1 MILNVVYFCE
11 KCEES
16 AGIVVR
22 EMDGR
27 KLFYKLLLEQTKCKK
42 VSEIADEMNISKKS
56 IYNYLGD
63 LEKDLPKYGLKIK
76 KSGDGILITGPVEG
90 RRELLKKLLDES
102 EYSTEERR
110 EIIYEN
116 FLMNGAV
123 LSINTLSD
131 FYTVSRSSIVNDIK
145 SVEKMLKE
153 QDLFLKRDSSGTF
166 LDGKE
171 VDIRE
176 AQNDFIYRK
185 IERDILFNES
195 ITIKYAKILLGK
207 YVPQHYIDLA
217 EHMTGYVKE
226 ELRFEM
232 NLIYHLQ
239 VLIKFVIFLNRVN
252 NRHFLPKEERPS
264 LSTEVYQLRTYP
276 VAQQLC
282 GHVEK
287 ECRGLCIPQVEINYV
302 NKIINSVYRLEND
315 VKFVAD
321 SENIKEMV
329 IHMIESVNAIFSDAL
344 INDNLLI
351 NGLERHFT
359 AMLNRI
365 SNHVKIVNP
374 YIHQIKKQYAAL
386 FSVVSLAYSV
396 IENYSGFTLSEDE
409 TGFILIHFQAAV
421 ERLNMSRKIII
432 IVDNIDAYTSI
443 LESQIRKN
451 FILFDVIELAELK
464 KVELEYINEF
474 DFAVTTLE
482 VKGIRIPHVQVS
494 AMLTERD
501 LEAINKEYYALSQ
514 CVKMKRYTFMLNCLD
529 ETIILLQKKYKSMEE
544 CVKEVCAIL
553 EKDGCIED
561 GFYDS
566 VISRERI
573 APTNIVDGI
582 ALPHGLNKYVKE
594 NRIAIVTLKKPISWG
609 NDRVSTIFLVAI
621 NFSNIM
627 VSKKALEEL
636 YFCISDEDF
645 ISELKSCMDV
655 KEVYQLFETV

>member
-1 MILNVVYFCE
+1 
-11 KCEES
+11 
-16 AGIVVR
+16 
-22 EMDGR
+22 MDNK
-27 KLFYKLLLEQTKCKK
+27 KLFYKLLLEQTKHKK

-63 LEKDLPKYGLKIK
+63 LEKYLPQYGLKIK
-76 KSGDGILITGPVEG
+76 KSGDGLLITGPAEG
-90 RRELLKKLLDES
+90 RSGLLKRLLNEA

-110 EIIYEN
+110 DMIYED
-116 FLMNGAV
+116 FLMNDAI

-145 SVEKMLKE
+145 AVEKILKE
-153 QDLFLKRDSSGTF
+153 QDLFLKRNPSGTF
-166 LDGKE
+166 LGGKE
-171 VDIRE
+171 ADIRE

-185 IERDILFNES
+185 IEKDILFNES
-195 ITIKYAKILLGK
+195 ITIKYAKMLLGK

-217 EHMTGYVKE
+217 EYMIETIKD
-226 ELRFEM
+226 ELCFEM

-239 VLIKFVIFLNRVN
+239 VLIKFVLFLNRIN
-252 NRHFLPKEERPS
+252 NKHFLSEEEQPP

-282 GHVEK
+282 RQIEK
-287 ECRGLCIPQVEINYV
+287 KCQNIHIEQPEITYV

-321 SENIKEMV
+321 SKSINEMV
-329 IHMIESVNAIFSDAL
+329 IHMIESINAIFSDAL

-365 SNHVKIVNP
+365 SNHIKIVNP
-374 YIHQIKKQYAAL
+374 YIQQIKKQYAAL
-386 FSVVSLAYSV
+386 FSVVSLACSV
-396 IENYSGFTLSEDE
+396 IENYSGITLSEDE
-409 TGFILIHFQAAV
+409 IGFILIHFQAAV

-432 IVDNIDAYTSI
+432 IVENIDAYTSI

-451 FILFDVIELAELK
+451 FILFDVIELAEFRK
-464 KVELEYINEF
+464 IELEYINEF

-482 VKGIRIPHVQVS
+482 VKGITIPHVQVS
-494 AMLTERD
+494 AMLSERD
-501 LEAINKEYYALSQ
+501 LEAVNKEYYALSQ
-514 CVKMKRYTFMLNCLD
+514 RAKMKRYTFMLNCLD
-529 ETIILLQKKYKSMEE
+529 ESTILLQQTYKSMED

-553 EKDGCIED
+553 EKEGCIED
-561 GFYDS
+561 GFLDS
-566 VISRERI
+566 VISREKI

-582 ALPHGLNKYVKE
+582 ALPHGLNKYVKK
-594 NRIAIVTLKKPISWG
+594 NRIAVITLRKPIPWG
-609 NDRVSTIFLVAI
+609 NDYVSTVFLVAI

-636 YFCISDEDF
+636 YFCISDGDF
-645 ISELKSCMDV
+645 ISELKYCTNV
-655 KEVYQLFETV
+655 KEVYQLFEAV

>member
-1 MILNVVYFCE
+1 MN
-11 KCEES
+11 
-16 AGIVVR
+16 
-22 EMDGR
+22 GR

-56 IYNYLGD
+56 AYNYLSE
-63 LEKDLPKYGLKIK
+63 LEKYLPQYGLKIK
-76 KSGDGILITGPVEG
+76 KSGDGIQIIGPAEG
-90 RRELLKKLLDES
+90 RSDLLRKLLEES

-110 EIIYEN
+110 KNIYED
-116 FLMNGAV
+116 FLMNEAV

-145 SVEKMLKE
+145 AVEKRLKE
-153 QDLFLKRDSSGTF
+153 QNLFLKRNSSGTF

-171 VDIRE
+171 ADIRD

-195 ITIKYAKILLGK
+195 ITIKYAKMLLRK
-207 YVPQHYIDLA
+207 YMAQHYIDLA
-217 EHMTGYVKE
+217 EHMIDTVKT

-239 VLIKFVIFLNRVN
+239 VLIKFAIFLNRVN
-252 NRHFLPKEERPS
+252 DGHFLPEEEQLP
-264 LSTEVYQLRTYP
+264 LSTEVYKLRTYP

-282 GHVEK
+282 GNIEK
-287 ECRGLCIPQVEINYV
+287 ECRELHIEQSEINYV

-315 VKFVAD
+315 VKFVVD
-321 SENIKEMV
+321 SESIKEMV

-386 FSVVSLAYSV
+386 FSVVSLACSV
-396 IENYSGFTLSEDE
+396 IENYSGITLSEDE
-409 TGFILIHFQAAV
+409 IGFILIHFQAAV

-432 IVDNIDAYTSI
+432 IVGNIDAYTSI

-451 FILFDVIELAELK
+451 FILFDVIELVELK
-464 KVELEYINEF
+464 KIELEYINEF

-482 VKGIRIPHVQVS
+482 VKGIKIPHVQVS
-494 AMLTERD
+494 EMVSEKD
-501 LEAINKEYYALSQ
+501 LEAINKEYYSLSQ
-514 CVKMKRYTFMLNCLD
+514 CAKMKRYTFMLNCLD
-529 ETIILLQKKYKSMEE
+529 ETTILLQQKYKSMEE

-553 EKDGCIED
+553 EKEGCIEE
-561 GFYDS
+561 GFCES
-566 VISRERI
+566 VLSREKI

-582 ALPHGLNKYVKE
+582 ALPHGLNKYVRK
-594 NRIAIVTLKKPISWG
+594 NRIAVVTLKKPVPWG
-609 NDRVSTIFLVAI
+609 NDYVSTIFLVAI

-645 ISELKSCMDV
+645 ISELKSCTDV
-655 KEVYQLFETV
+655 KEVYQLFEAV

>member
-287 ECRGLCIPQVEINYV
+287 ECRGLCIPQAEINYV
-302 NKIINSVYRLEND
+302 L
-315 VKFVAD
+315 
-321 SENIKEMV
+321 
-329 IHMIESVNAIFSDAL
+329 
-344 INDNLLI
+344 
-351 NGLERHFT
+351 
-359 AMLNRI
+359 
-365 SNHVKIVNP
+365 
-374 YIHQIKKQYAAL
+374 
-386 FSVVSLAYSV
+386 
-396 IENYSGFTLSEDE
+396 
-409 TGFILIHFQAAV
+409 
-421 ERLNMSRKIII
+421 
-432 IVDNIDAYTSI
+432 
-443 LESQIRKN
+443 
-451 FILFDVIELAELK
+451 
-464 KVELEYINEF
+464 
-474 DFAVTTLE
+474 
-482 VKGIRIPHVQVS
+482 
-494 AMLTERD
+494 
-501 LEAINKEYYALSQ
+501 
-514 CVKMKRYTFMLNCLD
+514 
-529 ETIILLQKKYKSMEE
+529 
-544 CVKEVCAIL
+544 
-553 EKDGCIED
+553 
-561 GFYDS
+561 
-566 VISRERI
+566 
-573 APTNIVDGI
+573 
-582 ALPHGLNKYVKE
+582 
-594 NRIAIVTLKKPISWG
+594 
-609 NDRVSTIFLVAI
+609 
-621 NFSNIM
+621 
-627 VSKKALEEL
+627 
-636 YFCISDEDF
+636 
-645 ISELKSCMDV
+645 
-655 KEVYQLFETV
+655 